1 MIALYAR
8 VSTKDQGQEL
18 ETQLQPLRD
27 WVAAQGRDDFNV
39 YTDQASGTDLDRPGW
54 RRLSKT
60 WRTGIID
67 TVAVLRL
74 DRAFRS
80 VTDIHNVLAE
90 LDGRGIRFAVIT
102 QPIDTGTA
110 IGKLLITVLGGVAEF
125 EADLISERVKEGL
138 ARAKR
143 QGKKLGRPRTDL
155 DLEDVITALM
165 SYGNKEEAAESLG
178 VSVPTLNRR
187 IRENPAILDSIKNLP
202 DISFLKP

>member
-165 SYGNKEEAAESLG
+165 SYGNKEEAAEYLG